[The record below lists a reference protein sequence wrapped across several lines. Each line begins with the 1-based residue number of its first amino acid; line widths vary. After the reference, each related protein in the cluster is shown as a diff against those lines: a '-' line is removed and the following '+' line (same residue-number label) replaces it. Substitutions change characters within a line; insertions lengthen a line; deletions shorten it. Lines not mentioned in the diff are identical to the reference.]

1 MELDPK
7 TVKYNVNYDER
18 RHFKNIEFTEGSFI
32 GVSVLGKDQQPAFT
46 GSEFFS
52 CDEFTKKMEI
62 LRKYCEE
69 HNSQNNQGDEEMNFQ
84 EFMKLSWGDISSK
97 VDEALMNEY
106 GNEAFTM
113 IHDMF
118 EDSAIVRWYSYID
131 GTAKLMRVKYTV
143 DENGNVTL
151 GDVNEV
157 HVTYED
163 VVSTNASKGETG
175 AQQPTEGTEGNAS
188 VNTAEVS
195 NAEETPA
202 AATNDVSTNPEAS
215 VDEVTPVTGTD
226 LSVQNGTNPE
236 DVTVTDVNPNEGVA
250 TCSSASSSAEV
261 TTPKKVSVDDEQPK
275 EENSSSTSFTES
287 ERAEFERNFKREE
300 KIKLIDSFKE
310 FLSEEEYNN
319 FVSTIDNVEMEE
331 LTSGLVK
338 ASKQD
343 KTLRAFS
350 LAQPKMKEENTL
362 DSWVRKNL

>member
-1 MELDPK
+1 
-7 TVKYNVNYDER
+7 
-18 RHFKNIEFTEGSFI
+18 
-32 GVSVLGKDQQPAFT
+32 
-46 GSEFFS
+46 
-52 CDEFTKKMEI
+52 
-62 LRKYCEE
+62 
-69 HNSQNNQGDEEMNFQ
+69 
-84 EFMKLSWGDISSK
+84 
-97 VDEALMNEY
+97 
-106 GNEAFTM
+106 M

-131 GTAKLMRVKYTV
+131 GTSKLMRVKYSV
-143 DENGNVTL
+143 NEDGSVTL

-163 VVSTNASKGETG
+163 IVSTNASEGETG
-175 AQQPTEGTEGNAS
+175 ALQPEAGNEGNAS
-188 VNTAEVS
+188 EIVTEENNAEIQETVTETPEADVTPEQATVENVEEVKTPAEDLS
-195 NAEETPA
+195 LNAEEDPT
-202 AATNDVSTNPEAS
+202 TVTTDVAINPE
-215 VDEVTPVTGTD
+215 
-226 LSVQNGTNPE
+226 
-236 DVTVTDVNPNEGVA
+236 EGVA

-300 KIKLIDSFKE
+300 KVKLIDSFKE

-319 FVSTIDNVEMEE
+319 FVSTVDNVEVEE
-331 LTSGLVK
+331 LTSSLVK